1 MKWWD
6 QRPWSWSGFV
16 FIISFGLGALL
27 FVWVSSCFL
36 LSLFFSFVVVIFFI
50 GLFFGYLDL
59 FLLLVEGYICLLS
72 FFLHLSQFCYYLPWA
87 LFVWF
92 FPFLPCHMACGVM
105 VPRLWVRSSCDGSF
119 KFRLLDHQRSPEN
132 TSWHELCQRSAF
144 STKTQLYPTA
154 HKQQRWMPQAKQS
167 ARGTQPYSSTEM
179 RQQRNM
185 LQMKE
190 QGKHLQNQVNEEEI
204 ESTWKRIQRNN
215 SKITK
220 NLGNKMEAWTAWMGG
235 GFGENSYIY
244 MYGRVPSLF
253 TWNYHN
259 VVNQL
264 YHKTKWFWC

>member
-1 MKWWD
+1 MVWG
-6 QRPWSWSGFV
+6 SLVCLGV
-16 FIISFGLGALL
+16 F
-27 FVWVSSCFL
+27 
-36 LSLFFSFVVVIFFI
+36 LFFAFLVFFFCCCCFFI

-59 FLLLVEGYICLLS
+59 FLLLVEGYIFLLS
-72 FFLHLSQFCYYLPWA
+72 FFYICPSFVIICLGLCLSD
-87 LFVWF
+87 F

-105 VPRLWVRSSCDGSF
+105 VPRLRVRSSCDGSF

-190 QGKHLQNQVNEEEI
+190 QGKHLQNQINEEEI
-204 ESTWKRIQRNN
+204 ESTEKEFI
-215 SKITK
+215 
-220 NLGNKMEAWTAWMGG
+220 
-235 GFGENSYIY
+235 
-244 MYGRVPSLF
+244 
-253 TWNYHN
+253 
-259 VVNQL
+259 
-264 YHKTKWFWC
+264 